1 MADIKITSS
10 AGKTLCIVET
20 RLIYCGCKTR
30 ECQRAVLLDAY
41 EALAGAV
48 ESLSEDD
55 FWESDAESQLELA
68 RLAHKAAERECDAQG
83 PGLGRWTPPR
93 VPAEYIPDYRDAR
106 NDAAM
111 DAAKEA
117 RLGY

>member
-10 AGKTLCIVET
+10 TGKTLRIVET
-20 RLIYCGCKTR
+20 RLIYCGCPSR

-55 FWESDAESQLELA
+55 FWESDAEDQLELA

-83 PGLGRWTPPR
+83 PGLSRWFPTAPT
-93 VPAEYIPDYRDAR
+93 AYIPDYRDAR

-117 RLGY
+117 RYGY